1 MAYRNGPHLITDGLI
16 GMIDPGTT
24 KCQPNVPIQNRS
36 SWATNWY
43 LKRSIN
49 TTVTGTIDPP
59 SSLPPDTAVY
69 KLEVDNAT
77 YGNTLHR
84 AQNGSGG
91 FVSLDPDLKVR
102 GTRWNV
108 WARGETGNTAGV
120 SVNIDIG
127 DDGGSNSDSAV
138 VGTSSTWQ
146 YISTWNSDVNTAATF
161 FDLSIAGGAVDG
173 DVVYICGDTIAQS
186 NSEITANLQEINIDP
201 VYIEPLGTLGVTPP
215 NLVDRST
222 NWEIVEAKWLESSG
236 TYSFDATGMYIQAS
250 SDLKANLNPTEMS
263 IDVWVKYSSFT
274 GYGSV
279 LTRWNSSAGNACYF
293 LGNYTGTGRIDW
305 YIRDSSAT
313 RNARTNSV
321 VLSLNTWH
329 HIVVTYDDTTYKMKI
344 FLDGSEITAKS
355 DPTGVSGI
363 NQFDNETGIGY
374 DIERSLYQ
382 FAGEIGAMKIY
393 DRPLTAAEVE
403 QSYNSSK
410 YIYIPRYS
418 LAAQA
423 VIDRMSGLLLEEE
436 TAIAKFVDSQVDSG
450 NWSLIGDFAHYGL
463 QTSTN
468 ALKGWKYATHT
479 ANGSPTHTPGSG
491 YSFSGSTSQYISSS
505 TSTLGLGFDNYNAFY
520 GGYLKSYD
528 AVITSTVDFFGFGGS
543 TRIGSVADT
552 NRIHCSFYSQ
562 HTVTRYA
569 KTGGATDDLL
579 ITSGR
584 SGYDVADVELH
595 ENGVKQTTASGTA
608 LISDPTSSSFVIGAR
623 DATPEGNFIGEISSF
638 VVGKEIGFDHSNFYD
653 NLVILNA
660 DLAAI

>member
-24 KCQPNVPIQNRS
+24 KCQSNVPMQNRS
-36 SWATNWY
+36 SFLSNWS
-43 LKRSIN
+43 LKRSTV
-49 TTVTGTIDPP
+49 TTVTGTIA
-59 SSLPPDTAVY
+59 PPDELPEDTPVY
-69 KLEVDNAT
+69 SLQI
-77 YGNTLHR
+77 NTGTHANGLHR
-84 AQNGSGG
+84 ASHGLGG
-91 FVSLDPDLKVR
+91 FVSKDPDDKPS

-108 WARGETGNTAGV
+108 WVRGKSGNSSLTAQ
-120 SVNIDIG
+120 IDIG
-127 DDGGSNSDSAV
+127 DDGSTNNDSTLVSDNE
-138 VGTSSTWQ
+138 TWQ
-146 YISTWNSDVNTAATF
+146 YLSTWNSTVNTAANF
-161 FDLSIAGGAVDG
+161 FDLTITPYTDNSNVL
-173 DVVYICGDTIAQS
+173 YICGDTIAQS
-186 NSEITANLQEINIDP
+186 NTEVTANMQEINTDP
-201 VYIEPLGTLGVTPP
+201 VYIEHLGTLGATPP

-263 IDVWVKYSSFT
+263 VDVWVKYSSFT
-274 GYGSV
+274 GYGAI
-279 LTRWNSSAGNACYF
+279 LTRWNSNAANGCYF
-293 LGNYTGTGRIDW
+293 LSNYTGTGEIDW
-305 YIRDSSAT
+305 YIRDSSTT
-313 RNARTNSV
+313 RNARTDSA

-374 DIERSLYQ
+374 DIERSLHQ

-450 NWSLIGDFAHYGL
+450 NWALIGDFAHYGL

-468 ALKGWKYATHT
+468 ALKGWKYTTHT
-479 ANGSPTHTPGSG
+479 ANGSPTHTAGSG
-491 YSFSGSTSQYISSS
+491 YSFSGSTSQYISSN

-528 AVITSTVDFFGFGGS
+528 AIITSTVDFFGFGGS

-584 SGYDVADVELH
+584 SGYDAANVELH
-595 ENGVKQTTASGTA
+595 ENGVKQGNVSNTD
-608 LISDPTSSSFVIGAR
+608 LISAPTSSSFVIGAR

-638 VVGKEIGFDHSNFYD
+638 VAGKEIGFDHSNFYD